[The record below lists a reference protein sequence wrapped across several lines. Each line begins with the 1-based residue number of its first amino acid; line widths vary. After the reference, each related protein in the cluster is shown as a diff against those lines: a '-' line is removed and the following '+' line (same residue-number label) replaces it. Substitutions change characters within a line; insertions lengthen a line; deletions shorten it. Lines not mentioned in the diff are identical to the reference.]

1 MLDDSSHV
9 PSFVFCAPWSA
20 FILKPSFSI
29 IILSCHLELSCSW
42 LTFCLKCL
50 SSPSCFSSRT
60 SNSWFILIEECSD
73 DNIFVIFQLC
83 FCFSLHIWQLK
94 VSSHFWSPIV
104 EAGFRFPLMMGITP
118 WVPAW
123 KTFIF
128 LSDLNSLQDRILLAA
143 LWLVLITENI
153 LWRSS

>member
-1 MLDDSSHV
+1 MVLGTIVLSFGDPPSPSCSLGLKNEARDAHDSSHV
-9 PSFVFCAPWSA
+9 PSFVFGAPWSA

-50 SSPSCFSSRT
+50 SSSSCFSSRT

-83 FCFSLHIWQLK
+83 FCFSLHIGQLK
-94 VSSHFWSPIV
+94 VSSHFW
-104 EAGFRFPLMMGITP
+104 
-118 WVPAW
+118 
-123 KTFIF
+123 
-128 LSDLNSLQDRILLAA
+128 
-143 LWLVLITENI
+143 
-153 LWRSS
+153 